1 MDILWDEKLKEKV
14 TYRMKN
20 KWKIAFWISLLLLVI
35 TAATGLYT
43 VVDQAV
49 TLTYMKEG
57 YSDTEADLETLIQII
72 EQTDQS
78 KQGIEILLKDHRLYE
93 YMYFE
98 TDTIGLERVSLIFE
112 NDSLKSIEK
121 QW

>member
-1 MDILWDEKLKEKV
+1 
-14 TYRMKN
+14 MKN
-20 KWKIAFWISLLLLVI
+20 KWKMAFWICLLFLLV
-35 TAATGLYT
+35 TAGIGFYS

-57 YSDTEADLETLIQII
+57 YSDTESDLETIIQIVG
-72 EQTDQS
+72 QTDQT
-78 KQGIEILLKDHRLYE
+78 KQEIENVLKDHRLYE
-93 YMYFE
+93 YMDFR
-98 TDTIGLERVSLIFE
+98 TDTIGIERVTLIFE

>member
-1 MDILWDEKLKEKV
+1 
-14 TYRMKN
+14 MKN
-20 KWKIAFWISLLLLVI
+20 KWKIAFWICLLLLVV
-35 TAATGLYT
+35 TAAIGFYS

-57 YSDTEADLETLIQII
+57 YTDTEADLETVIQII
-72 EQTDQS
+72 GQTDQS
-78 KQGIEILLKDHRLYE
+78 KQEIKVVLKGHRLYE
-93 YMYFE
+93 YMKFE
-98 TDTIGLERVSLIFE
+98 TDTVGLERILLIFD

>member
-1 MDILWDEKLKEKV
+1 
-14 TYRMKN
+14 MKN
-20 KWKIAFWISLLLLVI
+20 KWKIAFLICLLLLVV
-35 TAATGLYT
+35 TAAIGFYS

-57 YSDTEADLETLIQII
+57 YTDTEADLETVIHII

-78 KQGIEILLKDHRLYE
+78 KQEIKVALKDHRLYE
-93 YMYFE
+93 YMNFE
-98 TDTIGLERVSLIFE
+98 TDTVGLERILLIFD
-112 NDSLKSIEK
+112 NDSLKSIQK

>member
-1 MDILWDEKLKEKV
+1 
-14 TYRMKN
+14 MKN
-20 KWKIAFWISLLLLVI
+20 KWKIAFWLCLLLLVV
-35 TAATGLYT
+35 TASIGFYS

-57 YSDTEADLETLIQII
+57 YSDTEADLETIIQII

-78 KQGIEILLKDHRLYE
+78 KQGVEVVLKEHRLYE
-93 YMYFE
+93 YMDFE
-98 TDTIGLERVSLIFE
+98 TDTIGLERILLIFG

-121 QW
+121 KW

>member
-1 MDILWDEKLKEKV
+1 
-14 TYRMKN
+14 MKN
-20 KWKIAFWISLLLLVI
+20 KWKIRFWICLLLLIV
-35 TAATGLYT
+35 TAGIGFYS

-57 YSDTEADLETLIQII
+57 YSDTESDLETIIQIVG
-72 EQTDQS
+72 QTDQT
-78 KQGIEILLKDHRLYE
+78 KQEIENVLKDHRLYE
-93 YMYFE
+93 YMDFR
-98 TDTIGLERVSLIFE
+98 TDTIGIERVTLIFE